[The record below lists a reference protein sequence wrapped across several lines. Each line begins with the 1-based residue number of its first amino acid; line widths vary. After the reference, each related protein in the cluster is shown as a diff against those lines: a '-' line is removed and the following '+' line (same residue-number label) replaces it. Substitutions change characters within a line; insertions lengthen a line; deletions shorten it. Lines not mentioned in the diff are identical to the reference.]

1 MSTDAAQ
8 SIPFHTFLWKIT
20 SRCNI
25 DCSYC
30 YVYQMPDQGWRR
42 QPKLMSE
49 QVARQTAVAMRNHLQ
64 RHDKKYAAITFHGGE
79 PLLGGVDHLQML
91 SRVINEEL
99 RSTGLDLL
107 IGMQSNGLLFT
118 REIGDLML
126 REKITVGISLD
137 GPPEVNDLHRIDH
150 RGRPTGAR
158 LEEKLK
164 LLFSPTYRQ
173 LFTGFLTYINID
185 ADPVAV
191 TDYLLS
197 WEPYSLDFLFPLDNH
212 DRRPYGKRDDPA
224 ATPYGDWLIASFD
237 HWWGL
242 GCPMRIRIFDSILHL
257 LCGSRSLVESL
268 GLAPV
273 DLVVVETNGEIEG
286 VDSLKATFDG
296 APRLGFNVFD
306 HEFDEVAAHQAVRQ
320 RQLGLD
326 ALCQKCR
333 ECPVV
338 EICGGGYIPHRYSD
352 ANGFDNPSVY
362 SADLE
367 KLIRHIHATLHRE
380 IDREPLLAMAV

>member
-1 MSTDAAQ
+1 MSTDTAATV
-8 SIPFHTFLWKIT
+8 PFHTFLWKIA

-30 YVYQMPDQGWRR
+30 YVYQLPDQGWRR
-42 QPKLMSE
+42 QPKLMSRP
-49 QVARQTAVAMRNHLQ
+49 VAERTATAMREHLA
-64 RHDKKYAAITFHGGE
+64 RHQKGYAAVTFHGGE
-79 PLLGGVDHLQML
+79 PLLGGVDHLAML
-91 SRVINEEL
+91 CQVIDEQL
-99 RSTGLDLL
+99 RGAGVDLQ
-107 IGMQSNGLLFT
+107 IGMQSNGLLFS

-126 REKITVGISLD
+126 QQRITVGISLD
-137 GPPEVNDLHRIDH
+137 GPPAVNDLHRVDH

-158 LEEKLK
+158 LEEKLE
-164 LLFSPTYRQ
+164 LLLSPTYRR
-173 LFTGFLTYINID
+173 LFTSFLTYINIG
-185 ADPVAV
+185 ADPVEV
-191 TDYLLS
+191 TEYLLS
-197 WEPYSLDFLFPLDNH
+197 WEPPSLDFLFPLDNH
-212 DRRPYGKRDDPA
+212 DRRPLGKEELE

-237 HWWGL
+237 HWWER
-242 GCPMRIRIFDSILHL
+242 GCPARVRIFDSILML

-268 GLAPV
+268 GLSPV

-286 VDSLKATFDG
+286 VDSLKATYDG

-306 HEFDEVAAHQAVRQ
+306 HDFDQVAAHQAVRQ
-320 RQLGLD
+320 RQNGLLG
-326 ALCQKCR
+326 LCQKCR

-338 EICGGGYIPHRYSD
+338 EICGGGYLPHRYSA

-380 IDREPLLAMAV
+380 VVSEPALALAV